1 MMHKTAG
8 LTDEQAA
15 KLVKEWARNRP
26 HFEAVR
32 DLMGHL
38 INISILGQTH
48 GHKVGLN
55 YLDKHGR
62 MNLDKAYEHAV
73 AIHDATQGKSA
84 KDRSEQVGDTVRKS
98 MGRTPNGKPKAET
111 PRESITKALAEVR
124 GR

>member
-38 INISILGQTH
+38 INISIIGQTH

-73 AIHDATQGKSA
+73 AIHADTQGKSA
-84 KDRSEQVGDTVRKS
+84 RDRSEQVGDTVRKT
-98 MGRTPNGKPKAET
+98 MGKPLNGKPKAE
-111 PRESITKALAEVR
+111 PVGDSIKRALAEVR

>member
-1 MMHKTAG
+1 MMHKTAN
-8 LTDEQAA
+8 LTTEQADRI
-15 KLVKEWARNRP
+15 VKEWARNKP

-32 DLMGHL
+32 NLMGHL
-38 INISILGQTH
+38 INVDMIGQTH

-55 YLDKHGR
+55 YLDKHGN
-62 MNLDKAYEHAV
+62 MDLDKAYGHAV
-73 AIHDATQGKSA
+73 AIHADTQGKSA